1 MQCESVFNTQLVSFF
16 ETSFWWRLV
25 GRRAEASNIEMH
37 KVVQVGSNK
46 YMVITGVLR
55 AILRAI

>member
-1 MQCESVFNTQLVSFF
+1 MQCESVFNIQLVSFF

-25 GRRAEASNIEMH
+25 GAEASNIEMH

-46 YMVITGVLR
+46 YMIIMGVLR
-55 AILRAI
+55 AI